1 LLSAVPCRAV
11 CCPCREMAVLAALAD
26 DAELEGPEAAAPAT
40 HGGKLAGAT
49 PAAAAGLVVYSME
62 AKTRST
68 KGRAPKA
75 TTGGRGSTA
84 GRGSRGRGTGQG
96 ASTGRGS
103 KKAKP
108 RRRKYA
114 ADDSSEEEAD
124 SGDEDWG
131 SARAAPKARLFD

>member
-1 LLSAVPCRAV
+1 
-11 CCPCREMAVLAALAD
+11 MAVLAALAD
-26 DAELEGPEAAAPAT
+26 DAELEGPEEAAPAT

-62 AKTRST
+62 AKARST
-68 KGRAPKA
+68 RGRGPRGS
-75 TTGGRGSTA
+75 TGGRGSTA
-84 GRGSRGRGTGQG
+84 GRGSRGRGTGRG

-114 ADDSSEEEAD
+114 AAVSSDEEAEAD

-131 SARAAPKARLFD
+131 SARAAAKARLFD